1 MMQADHLTRDFQG
14 YGNNPPDPKWPGGAK
29 LAFNFVI
36 NVEEGS
42 EPSIED
48 GDAESESGLT
58 EGASGNFKGRDLAAE
73 TMFEFGSRVGYWR
86 IARLFEERAIPAT
99 IMACALALER
109 NPQIASHVR
118 NTSLFDV
125 CAHGWRWEHHRGLSI
140 EQERENIA
148 RAAASILKTTGKQAE
163 GWYCRYGPSINT
175 RQLLSDAG
183 FFLYDSDA
191 YNDELPY
198 WLNVGEKKQLV
209 VPYSLTNND
218 AKFMR
223 GSIDSGE
230 AFFRMLRES
239 FDMLMEEGNTAPK
252 MMSVGL
258 HLRIAGHPGRASG
271 LQRFLDYVA
280 THRDDVWVCNR
291 SDIAR
296 HWHTHHQPEATK

>member
-1 MMQADHLTRDFQG
+1 MQNRHPDRNFEG
-14 YGNNPPDPKWPGGAK
+14 YGRNPPDPKWPSGAK
-29 LAFNFVI
+29 LALNFVI

-48 GDAESESGLT
+48 GDAQTESALT
-58 EGASGNFKGRDLAAE
+58 EGASGHFPGRDLAAE
-73 TMFEFGSRVGYWR
+73 SMFEYGSRVGYWR
-86 IARLFEERAIPAT
+86 LVRLFQERGMPAT

-109 NPQIASHVR
+109 NPPIAAHIR
-118 NTSLFDV
+118 ETTLFDV
-125 CAHGWRWEHHRGLSI
+125 CAHGYRWEHHRGLTRD
-140 EQERENIA
+140 EERERIA
-148 RAAASILKTTGKQAE
+148 RTLASIRETTGRQPE
-163 GWYCRYGPSINT
+163 GWYCRYGPSMNT
-175 RQLLSDAG
+175 RQLLSENG
-183 FFLYDSDA
+183 SFLYDSDA

-198 WLNVGEKKQLV
+198 WRDVDGKSHLV

-239 FDMLMEEGNTAPK
+239 FDMLLSEGATAPK

-271 LQRFLDYVA
+271 LKRFLDHVA
-280 THRDDVWVCNR
+280 SHGDAVWVTTR
-291 SDIAR
+291 SAIAHHWRR
-296 HWHTHHQPEATK
+296 HHPPQA

>member
-1 MMQADHLTRDFQG
+1 MLADHLTRDFQG
-14 YGNNPPDPKWPGGAK
+14 YGNNPPDPRWPGGAR
-29 LAFNFVI
+29 LALNFVI

-42 EPSIED
+42 EPSILD
-48 GDAESESGLT
+48 GDAETESGLT
-58 EGASGNFKGRDLAAE
+58 EGASGSFKGRDLAAE

-86 IARLFEERAIPAT
+86 IARLFEERGIPAT

-109 NPQIASHVR
+109 NPEIAAHVR
-118 NTSLFDV
+118 NTALFDV
-125 CAHGWRWEHHRGLSI
+125 CAHGWRWEHHRGLDI
-140 EQERENIA
+140 EQERDNIA
-148 RAAASILKTTGKQAE
+148 RAVASILNTTGKSAD
-163 GWYCRYGPSINT
+163 GWYCRYGPSVNT
-175 RQLLSDAG
+175 RQLLSEAG
-183 FFLYDSDA
+183 CFLYDSDA

-198 WLNVGEKKQLV
+198 WLNVGDKQQLV

-223 GSIDSGE
+223 GSVDSGE

-239 FDMLMEEGNTAPK
+239 FDMLMDEGKTAPK

-271 LQRFLDYVA
+271 LKSFLDYVA
-280 THRDDVWVCNR
+280 SHGDAVWTCNR

-296 HWHTHHQPEATK
+296 HWHTHHQPEPTK